1 MLSLWPEYPDKCR
14 QLLTPLWGFFVGSVV
29 KNLPAY
35 VGDMGSIPGWGRSPG
50 EGNGNPLQYSCLE
63 NPMGRGVWWAA
74 VPGVARD
81 RIWLCNWT
89 TPPSWDVDSG
99 LVSSR
104 STEEY
109 WSGLAVSFSRGSSWP
124 RDQTQSNL
132 LTLMSPASASGF
144 STTEPPGKPKTHY
157 N

>member
-74 VPGVARD
+74 VPEVAKD
-81 RIWLCNWT
+81 RIWLCDWT

-99 LVSSR
+99 QKYWGVLEWVSR
-104 STEEY
+104 FLLR
-109 WSGLAVSFSRGSSWP
+109 GLFLTQGSNSVKPPNSFVSCIGKWILYHWATREA
-124 RDQTQSNL
+124 QN
-132 LTLMSPASASGF
+132 TL
-144 STTEPPGKPKTHY
+144 
-157 N
+157 